1 MNNNLK
7 LIDVKK
13 SFNSFLLRRINLE
26 LVQERVMALL
36 GPNGTGKTTTLD
48 CIAGI
53 MFPDS
58 GEIEIC
64 GIKQNPNTKDWKFN
78 FGYVSSEPIFINT
91 MTGENFLKFVSKYY
105 PSWNFNYMIE
115 LIEKLEFD
123 PNVKI
128 HKLSTGNKTKLEII
142 TALSYQPKLLLLDEP
157 TNALDPIIRDRFIEI
172 IFDYMNNEE
181 NSVIWST
188 HIINEVSEIADEFA
202 FLNNGELFEISSKV
216 DLTENWRRIIIPA
229 RNEITDIPDLI
240 DYENVDGKMEI
251 ISSNYDNTFNYLNN
265 NNIEIFDEYYINIE
279 TIAIKNLE
287 RYKKEIY

>member
-1 MNNNLK
+1 MNVNLK
-7 LIDVKK
+7 LNNVKK
-13 SFNSFLLRRINLE
+13 SFNSFQLRRINLE
-26 LVQERVMALL
+26 LAQGRVMALV
-36 GPNGTGKTTTLD
+36 GPNGAGKTTTLD

-123 PNVKI
+123 SSVKI

-216 DLTENWRRIIIPA
+216 DLTENWRKIIIPA
-229 RNEITDIPDLI
+229 INEITDIPALI
-240 DYENVDGKMEI
+240 EYEIVDGKLEI
-251 ISSNYDNTFNYLNN
+251 ITSNYENLIKYLKN
-265 NNIEIFDEYYINIE
+265 NNIEVIDEYYMNVE

-287 RYKKEIY
+287 RYKKEVY